1 VSTVEIENVSAI
13 RHAVFDMPKGEGG
26 VMILMGE
33 SGAGKTTAIRCLA
46 GLLGNKDE
54 LAYLSPSDGA
64 ERGSIQGL
72 GRSVTIGAK
81 NTSKGA
87 AEVPVLDK
95 RIDIGVLVDPGVD
108 SIPARTKARVKSLV
122 SIGGVKVTPME
133 LLGEKNKHLAEYID
147 MDEAA
152 DCDDPVAMAN
162 ILKRALEAEARA
174 VESESD
180 RKAGA
185 ATARRTEAGDIDEL
199 ESTDDYETIVKKHR
213 EATLAVSKAAELNAA
228 RESAIEANARIEQR
242 LKELKGTA
250 EMPDMVALS
259 KSLVEATHTV
269 ETLEQR
275 LAAAKQRQREAKADL
290 ERGKMFT
297 DQIASLEGSMAK
309 IDDTTIDMESLQE
322 AEAAASRLLENAMT
336 VERRRAALEESKRLQ
351 NESAQLV
358 ERSLEFRSAAALVVE
373 NVSKALPE
381 GPIKMGDD
389 GLLVVQHKKR
399 GKSVPMD
406 QLSTGELWR
415 VVLPYAIKAVGKGGI
430 IPVSQ
435 ESWQA
440 LGDDL
445 KREIDEI
452 CRDNQVWLVSAQVGS
467 GSLRV
472 ERFDAESLV

>member
-1 VSTVEIENVSAI
+1 MSTVEIENVSAI
-13 RHAVFDMPKGEGG
+13 RHAVFDMPRGEGG
-26 VMILMGE
+26 VMILLGE

-72 GRSVTIGAK
+72 GRSVTIGQK
-81 NTSKGA
+81 TTSKGA
-87 AEVPVLDK
+87 VEVPVLDK

-108 SIPARTKARVKSLV
+108 SIQARTKARVKSLV

-133 LLGEKNKHLAEYID
+133 LLGEKNKHLAQFID

-152 DCDDPVAMAN
+152 ACDDPVAMAN

-174 VESESD
+174 VESDSD

-185 ATARRTEAGDIDEL
+185 ASAKRTEAGDIDEL

-213 EATLAVSKAAELNAA
+213 EAALAVSKAAELNAA
-228 RESAIEANARIEQR
+228 RESAIEANARIEKQLAG
-242 LKELKGTA
+242 LKQDRQ
-250 EMPDMVALS
+250 MPDIETQEKSLEECNATVEQLTKRLEAAKERQNQAKYDLETSRNFISQIKRLEDSMVA
-259 KSLVEATHTV
+259 VDNVA
-269 ETLEQR
+269 
-275 LAAAKQRQREAKADL
+275 
-290 ERGKMFT
+290 
-297 DQIASLEGSMAK
+297 
-309 IDDTTIDMESLQE
+309 IDMESLLA
-322 AEAAASRLLENAMT
+322 AESAASRLLENAMT
-336 VERRRAALEESKRLQ
+336 VERRRAALDESKRLQ

-358 ERSLEFRSAAALVVE
+358 ERSLEFRSAAAMVVE
-373 NVSKALPE
+373 NVSKALPA

-406 QLSTGELWR
+406 ELSTGELWR
-415 VVLPYAIKAVGKGGI
+415 VVLPYAIKAVGVGGI

-445 KREIDEI
+445 KKEIDSI
-452 CRDNQVWLVSAQVGS
+452 CRANQVWLVSAQVGS

-472 ERFDAESLV
+472 ERFDAKSLG